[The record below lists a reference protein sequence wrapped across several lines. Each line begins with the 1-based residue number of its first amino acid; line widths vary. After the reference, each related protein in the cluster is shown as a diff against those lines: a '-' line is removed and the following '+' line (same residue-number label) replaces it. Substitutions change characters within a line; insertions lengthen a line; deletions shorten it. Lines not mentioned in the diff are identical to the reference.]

1 MKRFLA
7 PGLGRRVGVVIG
19 VVAIVTQLSVL
30 SFVAWGAGNVST
42 VRDWLVVGKVAGS
55 TQLTDYVTQAG
66 LSASGRFYLF
76 AANPTLHTPDTFDEA
91 CPHREAGIAALGCYS
106 AIDDTIHLLD
116 ITDDSL
122 TILEPVVAAHVAL
135 HAVWSRFDA
144 TERSAISAE
153 VEKSFSRVSSPA
165 LLGRLAVYES
175 MTPAER
181 IPELFAVLG
190 TESALVTP
198 ELEAVYAR
206 YFIDRRACVE
216 LAASSANVIAEIS
229 NSIESVGSQI
239 LAAEQSVAKKMKSY
253 KRERRALI
261 DDIQAF
267 NTAANSPGQFASSS
281 TFTTQ
286 RKALA
291 TRKTR
296 LERSRIALNELIDNY
311 NSLVTRMTELNTKAS
326 SLNAALG
333 IDASAMLTV
342 PAEP

>member
-19 VVAIVTQLSVL
+19 VVAIVTQLSAL

-55 TQLTDYVTQAG
+55 TQLANYVTQAG

-239 LAAEQSVAKKMKSY
+239 LAAEQSVAKKLKSY